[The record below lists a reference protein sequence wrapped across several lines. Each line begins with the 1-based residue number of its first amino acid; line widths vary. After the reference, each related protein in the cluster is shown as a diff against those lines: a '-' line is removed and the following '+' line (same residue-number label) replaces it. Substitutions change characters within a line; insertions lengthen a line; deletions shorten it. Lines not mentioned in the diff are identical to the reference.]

1 MNTLRIAENITQ
13 FRKKKGVTQDEMA
26 TFLGVTKASVSKWEN
41 GQSMP
46 DIMMLPQ
53 LATYFDVTVDE
64 LLGYEP
70 QLSKE
75 QIQRIYRELCKD
87 FAEMPFEEV
96 YAKSEALVKQYYSCY
111 LFLFQIC
118 VLWLNHLM
126 LVEGQERQMEVIDR
140 IRDLCEHILDNCKS
154 VEICNDAIMMKA
166 LADLQCGRAQDAI
179 EGIEELVNPYRL
191 SNQSDSLLIEA
202 YRMTNQVDKA
212 DSFAQMSMYLHLL
225 LLIGDGIQFLAIH
238 MQEREICEETIRR
251 LEEVIDIYHMDKI
264 HPNVVVSYLCQAAA
278 YFCMHGEP
286 EEAIKRLQRY
296 ASLIKSAIEKEQF
309 LCGDDYFT
317 KLDGWFEN
325 LDLGTQ
331 MVRDK
336 KLVLQSARM
345 SLESPAFASLRDRE
359 EFAKICGQL
368 EE

>member
-1 MNTLRIAENITQ
+1 MNTLRIAENIVQ

-26 TFLGVTKASVSKWEN
+26 SFLGVTKASVSKWEN

-53 LATYFDVTVDE
+53 LATYFDVTVDD
-64 LLGYEP
+64 LIGYEP
-70 QLSKE
+70 QLAKE
-75 QIQRIYRELCKD
+75 QIQKIYRDLCKD
-87 FAEMPFEEV
+87 FAEKPFEEA
-96 YAKSEALVKQYYSCY
+96 YEKSESLVKQYYSCY

-118 VLWLNHLM
+118 VLWLNHVM
-126 LVEGQERQMEVIDR
+126 LAEGQERQMEVIHRIVDLCDR
-140 IRDLCEHILDNCKS
+140 ILENCKS

-166 LADLQCGRAQDAI
+166 LANLQCGKAQEAI
-179 EGIEELVNPYRL
+179 DGIEELVNPYRL
-191 SNQSDSLLIEA
+191 ANQSDSLLIEA
-202 YRMTNQVDKA
+202 YRMTNQVEKA

-225 LLIGDGIQFLAIH
+225 LLIGDGIQFLGIH
-238 MQEREICEETIRR
+238 MQEREICDETIRR
-251 LEEVIDIYHMDKI
+251 LEQVIDLYHMDKI
-264 HPNVVVSYLCQAAA
+264 HPNVVASYLCQAAA
-278 YFCMHGEP
+278 YFCIHGEF
-286 EEAIKRLQRY
+286 EAAIKRLQRY
-296 ASLIKSAIEKEQF
+296 VRIIIIATDKEMF

-345 SLESPAFASLRDRE
+345 GLENPVFAPLRDME

-368 EE
+368 E

>member
-1 MNTLRIAENITQ
+1 MNTLRIGENIVQ

-53 LATYFDVTVDE
+53 LATYFDVTVDA
-64 LLGYEP
+64 LIGYEP
-70 QLSKE
+70 QLAKE
-75 QIQRIYRELCKD
+75 QIQQIYRDLCMD
-87 FAEMPFEEV
+87 FAQKPFEEA
-96 YAKSEALVKQYYSCY
+96 YGKSESLVKQYYSCY

-118 VLWLNHLM
+118 VLWINHVM
-126 LVEGQERQMEVIDR
+126 LADGQERQMEVINR
-140 IRDLCEHILDNCKS
+140 IGELCDHILENCKS

-166 LADLQCGRAQDAI
+166 LANLQCGKPQEVID
-179 EGIEELVNPYRL
+179 GIEELVNPYRL
-191 SNQSDSLLIEA
+191 ANQSDALLIEA
-202 YRMTNQVDKA
+202 YRMADQVEKA

-225 LLIGDGIQFLAIH
+225 LLIGDGIQFLGIH
-238 MQEREICEETIRR
+238 IQEREVCEETIRR
-251 LEEVIDIYHMDKI
+251 LDQVIELYHMDKI
-264 HPNVVVSYLCQAAA
+264 HPNVVSAFLCQAAA
-278 YFCMHGEP
+278 FFCMFGEQ

-296 ASLIKSAIEKEQF
+296 AKIIKNAVEKETL

-336 KLVLQSARM
+336 KLALQGARM
-345 SLESPAFASLRDRE
+345 NLENPAFAPLRDLP
-359 EFAKICGQL
+359 EFTKICRQL
-368 EE
+368 G